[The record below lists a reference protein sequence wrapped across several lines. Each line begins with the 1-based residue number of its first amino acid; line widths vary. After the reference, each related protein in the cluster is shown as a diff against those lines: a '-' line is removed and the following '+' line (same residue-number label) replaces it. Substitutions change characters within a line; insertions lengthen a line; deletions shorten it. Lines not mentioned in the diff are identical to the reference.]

1 MHAKWAD
8 KHGNISI
15 SALIWLILIIAS
27 LYLGIKFVPPYF
39 NYYMFKIEVEA
50 EAGTAYLHHDQDVIK
65 HIMEKVRR
73 SELPIEE
80 KDIILERREREV
92 EISVSYQVDINFLSQ
107 YNKTLYFNIRTIK
120 PIKAKQ

>member
-1 MHAKWAD
+1 MAD

-15 SALIWLILIIAS
+15 SALLWFVLIVVTV
-27 LYLGIKFVPPYF
+27 YFGIKLIPPYF

-50 EAGTAYLHHDQDVIK
+50 EAGMAYLHHDQDVIK
-65 HIMEKVRR
+65 HIMEKVKL

-80 KDIILERREREV
+80 KDIILERRDS
-92 EISVSYQVDINFLSQ
+92 EIEIAVSYKIDINFLYK
-107 YNKTLYFNIRTIK
+107 YNKTLFFDIKAVK